1 MLDMKARTHTVKVR
15 MTPDELALA
24 ERNAAADGV
33 PLATY
38 LRRLA
43 LVAQPGESNEQRVA
57 RSLAVLGTLTTAEAD
72 AIRSNVREVRK
83 AWARGRR

>member
-1 MLDMKARTHTVKVR
+1 MKARTHTVTVR

-24 ERNAAADGV
+24 ERNAAAHGA

-43 LVAQPGESNEQRVA
+43 LVAHPGESREQRVA

-83 AWARGRR
+83 AWARERR